1 LVGAPP
7 PKLVVEFDVDVL
19 PPEVLPPRFFGVTLM
34 LVWTWV
40 DPPIPGFMDF
50 PTVLPDPD
58 TDPVEPEVLPEVVPV
73 VEPEVGVCPLP
84 VLPGGP
90 AVALTQ
96 LPPESRTWP
105 EGHDN
110 GWPWPWLP

>member
-1 LVGAPP
+1 
-7 PKLVVEFDVDVL
+7 
-19 PPEVLPPRFFGVTLM
+19 M
-34 LVWTWV
+34 LVWMWV

-58 TDPVEPEVLPEVVPV
+58 IDPVEPEFLPVVEPEVVPV
-73 VEPEVGVCPLP
+73 VEPEVVPEVEPVVVPEVGVWPVP

-90 AVALTQ
+90 AAALMQ

-105 EGHDN
+105 EGHAN
-110 GWPWPWLP
+110 G